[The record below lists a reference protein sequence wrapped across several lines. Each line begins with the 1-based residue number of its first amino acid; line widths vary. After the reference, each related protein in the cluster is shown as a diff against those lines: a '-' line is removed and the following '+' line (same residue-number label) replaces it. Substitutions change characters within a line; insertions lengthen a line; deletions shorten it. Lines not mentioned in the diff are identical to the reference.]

1 MESISAAS
9 VRIDDAT
16 VRRLLEVRF
25 EVPAGRKR
33 LRRRPPLLSRGEQGG
48 RRRAVRLGR
57 GFVRVFFGCKLEGRR
72 AHRRQVLLLD
82 RQCPADE
89 L

>member
-9 VRIDDAT
+9 VRIDIAT

-25 EVPAGRKR
+25 EGPAGRKTAAPTPTAA
-33 LRRRPPLLSRGEQGG
+33 LTLQGG
-48 RRRAVRLGR
+48 RRRAVWLGR
-57 GFVRVFFGCKLEGRR
+57 GFVRVFFGCELEGCR